1 MENSEI
7 PPQALLDLMKDDHEL
22 RIFEGFKAMSADG
35 LHPGFRHQ
43 ALYDDQR
50 AIFKPPSST

>member
-7 PPQALLDLMKDDHEL
+7 PPKAILDLMKDDQEL
-22 RIFEGFKAMSADG
+22 RIFESFKAMSVDG
-35 LHPGFRHQ
+35 LHPGFKHQ

-50 AIFKPPSST
+50 AIFKPPPST